1 MNTPSSRQGN
11 LTRYAVY
18 LVFYLIVIGIKKL
31 TVLNDHVNKIG
42 YFFFLVFALFTLYF
56 YIRQFNREQRFF
68 ERKKGMPLLADY
80 GFIVGVSILVILGR
94 VFISYLQAKGTV
106 PLMGFQL
113 LYQKDEC
120 NLLFWFLMFSIGIL
134 LPVMQVYLTTGF
146 FFNYGFRA
154 QNMTSGIVGIIC
166 SGLFF
171 GILNFQASFSLFIL
185 NSFYGMLFAWSYL
198 YSQRIMMPIYLAI
211 LNGIFMVIL
220 A

>member
-18 LVFYLIVIGIKKL
+18 LVLYLIVIGIKKL

-42 YFFFLVFALFTLYF
+42 YFFFLIFALFTLYF

-68 ERKKGMPLLADY
+68 ERKTGIPLLADY

-106 PLMGFQL
+106 PLMSFQL

-134 LPVMQVYLTTGF
+134 LPAMQVYLTTGF

-171 GILNFQASFSLFIL
+171 GVLNFQASFSLFVL
-185 NSFYGMLFAWSYL
+185 NTFYGMLFAWSYL

>member
-94 VFISYLQAKGTV
+94 VLISYLQAKGTV

>member
-18 LVFYLIVIGIKKL
+18 LVLYLIVVGVKKL
-31 TVLNDHVNKIG
+31 TLLNDQVNKIG
-42 YFFFLVFALFTLYF
+42 YFFFLIFSLFALYF

-68 ERKKGMPLLADY
+68 EKKPSMPLLADY

-94 VFISYLQAKGTV
+94 IFISYLQAKGTV
-106 PLMGFQL
+106 PLMNFQ
-113 LYQKDEC
+113 
-120 NLLFWFLMFSIGIL
+120 GIL
-134 LPVMQVYLTTGF
+134 IPAMQVYLTTGF

-166 SGLFF
+166 SGFFF
-171 GILNFQASFSLFIL
+171 GILNFQTSFALFII
-185 NSFYGMLFAWSYL
+185 NSLYGMLLAWSYL

>member
-18 LVFYLIVIGIKKL
+18 LVLYLIVIGVKKL
-31 TVLNDHVNKIG
+31 TLLSDRVNKIG
-42 YFFFLVFALFTLYF
+42 YFFFLIFALFTLYF

-68 ERKKGMPLLADY
+68 EKKPSMPLLADY

-94 VFISYLQAKGTV
+94 IFISYLQAKGTV
-106 PLMGFQL
+106 PLMNFQVI
-113 LYQKDEC
+113 YQKGEC
-120 NLLFWFLMFSIGIL
+120 NLLFWFFIFSIGIL
-134 LPVMQVYLTTGF
+134 IPAMQVYLTTGF

-154 QNMTSGIVGIIC
+154 QNMTSGIDGIIC
-166 SGLFF
+166 SGFFF
-171 GILNFQASFSLFIL
+171 GILNFQTSFALFII
-185 NSFYGMLFAWSYL
+185 NSLYGMLLAWSYL

>member
-18 LVFYLIVIGIKKL
+18 LVLYLIVIGIKKL

-42 YFFFLVFALFTLYF
+42 YFFFLIFALFTLYF

-68 ERKKGMPLLADY
+68 ERKTGMPLLADY

-106 PLMGFQL
+106 PLMSFQL

-134 LPVMQVYLTTGF
+134 LPAMQVYLTTGF

-171 GILNFQASFSLFIL
+171 GVLNFQASFSLFVL
-185 NSFYGMLFAWSYL
+185 NTFYGMLFAWSYL

>member
-42 YFFFLVFALFTLYF
+42 YFFFLIFALFTLYF

-68 ERKKGMPLLADY
+68 ERKTGMPLLADY

>member
-11 LTRYAVY
+11 LTRYIVY
-18 LVFYLIVIGIKKL
+18 LVLYLIVIGVKKL
-31 TVLNDHVNKIG
+31 ALLNDHVNKIG
-42 YFFFLVFALFTLYF
+42 YFFFLLCALFTLYF

-68 ERKKGMPLLADY
+68 EKKPTMPLLADY

-94 VFISYLQAKGTV
+94 VFVSYLQAKGSV
-106 PLMGFQL
+106 PLMSFQII
-113 LYQKDEC
+113 YQKAEC
-120 NLLFWFLMFSIGIL
+120 NLLFWFLIFSTGLL
-134 LPVMQVYLTTGF
+134 LPAMQVYLTTGF

-154 QNMTSGIVGIIC
+154 QNMVSGIVGIMC
-166 SGLFF
+166 SGFF
-171 GILNFQASFSLFIL
+171 YGILNFQSSFSLLIL
-185 NSFYGMLFAWSYL
+185 NSLYGMRFAWSYL